1 MGDGVHARVNLNFE
15 LIYLKGAILVLSGF
29 CDNKWPAS
37 HAPKIK
43 KNYPFS
49 EFLITV
55 VRHKKRR
62 SNRCTYFFVFWK
74 LKRLKSVWSFWN
86 MNFEHL
92 LCYKFVCVYYI
103 WSLHYYFTL
112 SDLFIHI
119 EHICW
124 LNQLVL
130 SYF

>member
-15 LIYLKGAILVLSGF
+15 LIYISKVQYLYFQVFATINDQFLM
-29 CDNKWPAS
+29 
-37 HAPKIK
+37 H
-43 KNYPFS
+43 KNS
-49 EFLITV
+49 DFLITV

>member
-1 MGDGVHARVNLNFE
+1 MLG
-15 LIYLKGAILVLSGF
+15 LILILSSYISKVQYLYFQVFATINDQLLMHQ
-29 CDNKWPAS
+29 KW
-37 HAPKIK
+37 K

-62 SNRCTYFFVFWK
+62 SNRCTTYFSVFWK

>member
-15 LIYLKGAILVLSGF
+15 LIYLKGAILVGF
-29 CDNKWPAS
+29 CDNSWTSFSCTKNE
-37 HAPKIK
+37 
-43 KNYPFS
+43 KNYLYP

-62 SNRCTYFFVFWK
+62 SNRCTTYFSVFRK